1 VSLYVGQ
8 FIRLNEFQYFDIS
21 CIYVEISCKTILGI
35 KKNEVKNVEKLFEEV
50 KELVILTIFIASG
63 IQCWDVFA
71 CA

>member
-1 VSLYVGQ
+1 MNFNILTLAA
-8 FIRLNEFQYFDIS
+8 FMLRFH
-21 CIYVEISCKTILGI
+21 KTILGI